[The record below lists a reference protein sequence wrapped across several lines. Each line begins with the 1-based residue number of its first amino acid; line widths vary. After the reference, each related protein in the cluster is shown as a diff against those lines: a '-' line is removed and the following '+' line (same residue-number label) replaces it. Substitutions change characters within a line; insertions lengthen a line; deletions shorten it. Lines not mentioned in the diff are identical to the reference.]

1 MQRKRRRE
9 TAEEDNDEE
18 HSWRRELMRKRDSG
32 GGGDGELDLGI
43 DRLLSDQRGRVSRS
57 PSGSRGR
64 GSQER
69 HPGSGRNA
77 GNISDGFEIPGLGR
91 GKLR

>member
-9 TAEEDNDEE
+9 TAEEEGDEE
-18 HSWRRELMRKRDSG
+18 HSWRRELMRKRD
-32 GGGDGELDLGI
+32 GELELGI

-64 GSQER
+64 DSQER
-69 HPGSGRNA
+69 HPSSGRNA

-91 GKLR
+91 GKLPI